1 MTAFAPVVD
10 NKLPD
15 IRQNLHAIRQQRH
28 LLTQSPLFE
37 KLCQSI
43 PSPVLILN
51 RTRQVVWANQLA
63 VELVGLANDRML
75 HGSRLEDFILD
86 PHLISNTDRKPFE
99 VEDEKFFLTV
109 LEDTSSHAQR
119 LNLERTFFHDLLNT
133 AGGMQGLTGILQE
146 ATAEELPDLKDSVKN
161 MADQL
166 VEEILSQRD
175 LLAAEM
181 GDLKARP
188 IPLNSSLVIENVIN
202 TYRTHSSTGHRKISL
217 SSGAQ
222 NFHFHSDPVLLNRV
236 MGNMVKNALEAT
248 REPAVVTIDCGQ
260 NPDEVWF
267 SVHNQGFIPQDIQ
280 PHVFQQ
286 SYSTK
291 GRGRGTGTFSMQL
304 FSEKYLGGRI
314 GFQSNAAAGTTFTVY
329 LPTDGP

>member
-15 IRQNLHAIRQQRH
+15 IRQNLHAIRQQRY
-28 LLTQSPLFE
+28 LLTESPIFE

-63 VELVGLANDRML
+63 VELVGLANDSML
-75 HGSRLEDFILD
+75 HGSRLEDFIQD

-99 VEDEKFFLTV
+99 VEDEIFFLTV

-133 AGGMQGLTGILQE
+133 AGGMQGLTGILLE
-146 ATAEELPDLKDSVKN
+146 ATPEELPDLQDSVKN

-181 GDLKARP
+181 GELKARP
-188 IPLNSSLVIENVIN
+188 LPLNSSLVVKNVIN
-202 TYRTHSSTGHRKISL
+202 TYRTHSSTGHRKIFVAPDAKS
-217 SSGAQ
+217 
-222 NFHFHSDPVLLNRV
+222 FHFQSDPVLLNRV
-236 MGNMVKNALEAT
+236 LGNMVKNALEAT
-248 REPAVVTIDCGQ
+248 REPAVVTFDCGQ
-260 NPDEVWF
+260 KPGKAWF
-267 SVHNQGFIPQDIQ
+267 SVHNPGFIALDAQ
-280 PHVFQQ
+280 PHIFQQ

-304 FSEKYLGGRI
+304 FAEKYLGGRI
-314 GFQSNAAAGTTFTVY
+314 EFQSNAAAGTTFTVY